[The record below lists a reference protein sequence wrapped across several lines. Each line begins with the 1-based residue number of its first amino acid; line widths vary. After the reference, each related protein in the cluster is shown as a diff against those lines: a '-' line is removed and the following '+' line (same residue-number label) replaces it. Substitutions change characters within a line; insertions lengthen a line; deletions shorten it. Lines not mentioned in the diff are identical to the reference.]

1 MLSNLNVSVF
11 FFKFIQNDITQLVFS
26 CPFKAFNLTSSY
38 RLKCVF
44 HFYQTVVKMM
54 YIKSSC
60 MMNIY
65 ITKIFE
71 NLSKFT
77 FSYLFESKITFVTV
91 ITLVGSLKWTV
102 NFSVN
107 DMENI
112 SFSGGYLFF
121 RIIANLVRI

>member
-1 MLSNLNVSVF
+1 MLETHVPTSTLGEYVSFHV
-11 FFKFIQNDITQLVFS
+11 L
-26 CPFKAFNLTSSY
+26 FNLTSSY

-60 MMNIY
+60 RMNIY

-107 DMENI
+107 E
-112 SFSGGYLFF
+112 
-121 RIIANLVRI
+121 IIANV